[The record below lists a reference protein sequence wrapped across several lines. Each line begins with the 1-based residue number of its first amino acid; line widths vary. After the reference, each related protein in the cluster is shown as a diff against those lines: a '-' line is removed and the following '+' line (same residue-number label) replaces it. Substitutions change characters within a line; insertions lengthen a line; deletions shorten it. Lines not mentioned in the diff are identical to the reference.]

1 MGYFLL
7 IFITFTFTFSIS
19 NKIFS
24 QETQRNSQYM
34 TKEKFYA
41 KQEEKLLLELQY
53 LRDNYLEIYNS
64 YPVKIDDLISSG
76 LLKNNYKS
84 SEFGQKVSIE
94 NGIISYTTTD
104 ITMLNL
110 LIVANKKVIEANSF
124 NNSTENLRKQKMI
137 INTIKSNDLEVSNT
151 TNFSGIVKNKD
162 ISLGNL
168 QLKELSKNPENIE
181 ESANKINNNSLKN
194 LKGF

>member
-7 IFITFTFTFSIS
+7 ILVTFTFTLSMS

-24 QETQRNSQYM
+24 QEIQRNSQYM

-64 YPVKIDDLISSG
+64 YPVTIDDLISSG
-76 LLKNNYKS
+76 LLKNDYKS

-124 NNSTENLRKQKMI
+124 NNSAKNLRKQKMI